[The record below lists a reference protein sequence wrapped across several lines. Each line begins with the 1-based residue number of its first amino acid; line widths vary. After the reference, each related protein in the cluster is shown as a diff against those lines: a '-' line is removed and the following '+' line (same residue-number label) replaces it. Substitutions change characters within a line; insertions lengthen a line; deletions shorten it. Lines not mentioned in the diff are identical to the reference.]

1 MFHFL
6 LDVGTNQDQNKEN
19 KRKLFMQILGFLFF
33 ASVLGLAVVSIRAT
47 LSEASER
54 IGLALAGEYRL
65 TRRTDAPVYVARRRA
80 VVRHYRPT
88 ATPRRL
94 AA

>member
-1 MFHFL
+1 
-6 LDVGTNQDQNKEN
+6 
-19 KRKLFMQILGFLFF
+19 MQILGFLFF

-47 LSEASER
+47 LGEASER

-65 TRRTDAPVYVARRRA
+65 ARQMAAPVYFARRRA
-80 VVRHYRPT
+80 VVRQYRPT
-88 ATPRRL
+88 VTPRRL